1 MLLHNLLASFSS
13 FVCLSNSLAIV
24 QCKDVRTGVI
34 CSDVVFFGTFPVLI
48 VNEMEFLRVD
58 KKEIFGC

>member
-1 MLLHNLLASFSS
+1 M
-13 FVCLSNSLAIV
+13 SNSLAIV